1 MSAQPHDGAQTREQA
16 RIDLAAIL
24 RWSARLNLHEGVD
37 NHFSVMVPD
46 TDDRFLI
53 NPHRHHWHDMKAS
66 DLVEV
71 DSDGKLIKGEEPP
84 EATAFFIHWRIHV
97 NCPYARAILHT
108 HMPYATALTSIAGA
122 RIEPLVQPALKFHNQ
137 IAYEDQYNGLA
148 MGVEEGDR
156 LSSALKDKRVAML
169 ANHGVITTGPTI
181 AHAFNDLYYLERAA
195 QAQILAYS
203 TGQPLQRIPQDVC
216 ASTFE
221 QMQADRDDQATRF
234 LAEIKRI
241 LDKEEPDYRD

>member
-1 MSAQPHDGAQTREQA
+1 MDARQQA
-16 RIDLAAIL
+16 RIDLAAVL

-46 TDDRFLI
+46 TSDRFLI
-53 NPHRHHWHDMKAS
+53 NPHRRHWHDMKAS

-71 DSDGKLIKGEEPP
+71 DADGNVVAGAEPP

-97 NCPYARAILHT
+97 NCPQARAVLHT
-108 HMPYATALTSIAGA
+108 HMPYATTLSAIAGA
-122 RIEPLVQPALKFHNQ
+122 RLEPITQPALKFHNQ
-137 IAYEDQYNGLA
+137 IAYDDQYNGLA
-148 MGVEEGDR
+148 LDAGEGDR
-156 LSSALKDKRVAML
+156 LSLALRDKRLAIL

-195 QAQILAYS
+195 QSQILAYS
-203 TGQPLQRIPQDVC
+203 TGRPLQRIPQDVC

-221 QMQADRDDQATRF
+221 QMQADRDDQSSRF

-241 LDKEEPDYRD
+241 LDREEPDYKD

>member
-1 MSAQPHDGAQTREQA
+1 MDTRQQA
-16 RIDLAAIL
+16 RTDLAAVL
-24 RWSARLNLHEGVD
+24 RWSARLELHEGVD
-37 NHFSVMVPD
+37 NHFSVMVPG

-53 NPHRHHWHDMKAS
+53 NPHRRHWRDMRAS

-71 DSDGKLIKGEEPP
+71 DADGNLIAGAEPP

-97 NCPYARAILHT
+97 NCEHARAILHT
-108 HMPYATALTSIAGA
+108 HMPYATTLSAIAGA
-122 RIEPLVQPALKFHNQ
+122 RLEPIVQPALKFQNQ
-137 IAYEDQYNGLA
+137 IAYDDQYNGLA
-148 MGVEEGDR
+148 LDAEEGDR
-156 LSSALKDKRVAML
+156 LSMALRDKRVAIL

-195 QAQILAYS
+195 KFQILAYS

-221 QMQADRDDQATRF
+221 QMQADRDDQASRF

-241 LDKEEPDYRD
+241 LDKEEPDYKD

>member
-1 MSAQPHDGAQTREQA
+1 
-16 RIDLAAIL
+16 
-24 RWSARLNLHEGVD
+24 
-37 NHFSVMVPD
+37 
-46 TDDRFLI
+46 
-53 NPHRHHWHDMKAS
+53 
-66 DLVEV
+66 
-71 DSDGKLIKGEEPP
+71 
-84 EATAFFIHWRIHV
+84 
-97 NCPYARAILHT
+97 
-108 HMPYATALTSIAGA
+108 
-122 RIEPLVQPALKFHNQ
+122 
-137 IAYEDQYNGLA
+137 
-148 MGVEEGDR
+148 
-156 LSSALKDKRVAML
+156 ML

-195 QAQILAYS
+195 RAQILAYS